1 MLDKIAALCNFNYTI
16 KLVDDG
22 FHGAYVNG
30 KWNGIVSELI
40 DKVTFL
46 NKSLYLIFLYFIFSF
61 KNYTYKFDNKFFK
74 KSAKCCYMEQKSV

>member
-1 MLDKIAALCNFNYTI
+1 MILRTSNNNESLTGNSRYEGFCVQMLDKIAALCNFNYTI

-40 DKVTFL
+40 DKVTFQYIL
-46 NKSLYLIFLYFIFSF
+46 QLYR
-61 KNYTYKFDNKFFK
+61 KDT
-74 KSAKCCYMEQKSV
+74 VRV